1 MSTKN
6 LFEKASRQKL
16 RFASQ
21 RGDLTVEQLW
31 DLPLTSAN
39 AASLDSI
46 AVGLDTELRN
56 TAPRSFVNS
65 ASTGNALLE
74 LKLDIVKHIIEV
86 RVEENTRKLAKQAEA
101 QQIKMLDEKII
112 ELEHK
117 ELLGG
122 SLEELKAKRATFASQ

>member
-86 RVEENTRKLAKQAEA
+86 RVEENTRKLAKQVEA
-101 QQIKMLDEKII
+101 QQAKMLDEQIAK
-112 ELEHK
+112 LEN
-117 ELLGG
+117 EQLLGG
-122 SLEELKAKRATFASQ
+122 SLEELKAKRAALASQ